1 MKRERIW
8 EDFPFPEA
16 DLRMAARVADQALTE
31 ALPQPEDCQ
40 TAFSQGFQ
48 RNMERLIRKTDRS
61 GWVTGLQRVAC
72 FFLALLLSGTAWLT
86 VDAQAREK
94 VFGWMS
100 QQLENTRHYF
110 FVEEEEVLPEK
121 SSGISYVLPVVP
133 EGYRLEDTDKIE
145 THKDWLYVNDRGQ
158 YLSFG
163 YLTEETKYATA
174 HVIFGTDGMEQKT
187 VLVHGQPAEYY
198 FDVTGEHSNLI
209 VWKDVEQEVLLYI
222 SAYLSESE
230 LIQMAE
236 TVIREEK

>member
-16 DLRMAARVADQALTE
+16 DLRAAARVAGQALTE
-31 ALPQPEDCQ
+31 ALPQPEDCR

-61 GWVTGLQRVAC
+61 GGVTGLRRVAC

-121 SSGISYVLPVVP
+121 SPEISYVLPAVP
-133 EGYRLEDTDKIE
+133 EEYRLEDTGKTGTE
-145 THKDWLYVNDRGQ
+145 KDWLYVNDSGQ

-163 YLTEETKYATA
+163 YLTKETKYATS
-174 HVIFGTDGMEQKT
+174 HIFFGTDGEEQKT
-187 VLVHGQPAEYY
+187 VLVHGQPADYY
-198 FDVTGEHSNLI
+198 FDATGEHSNLI

-222 SAYLSESE
+222 SAYLNESE
-230 LIQMAE
+230 LIRMAE